1 MHDKMFD
8 QFKDIV
14 EMREYANAQYNTIVT
29 QSKKITQLEEEIRHM
44 KRLLAE
50 ATPLLP
56 VSTDSSSLHVNDEE
70 FIARTEIKKL
80 RDVSMSRE
88 LTLEECRRL
97 EVFFKI
103 ITQLSNQPKKLVI
116 DTKKMS
122 AEKLLA
128 SLDIAED
135 ENAK

>member
-1 MHDKMFD
+1 MKSNDMFD

-56 VSTDSSSLHVNDEE
+56 VSTDQSALHVNDEE
-70 FIARTEIKKL
+70 FIARIEIKKL
-80 RDVSMSRE
+80 RDVSMARE
-88 LTLEECRRL
+88 LTMEETRKL
-97 EVFFKI
+97 EVYAKLLH
-103 ITQLSNQPKKLVI
+103 QLNNVPKKLII

-122 AEKLLA
+122 ADTLLA
-128 SLDIAED
+128 SLDNAED
-135 ENAK
+135 EK